1 MGFIAE
7 LRQPPILVEPPGPG
21 KGMRS
26 GVRKSVQRVIK
37 RVVVAL
43 VLVVLLAFGAGW
55 WWVRSSIPSL
65 DAEWRLSG
73 LRGPVEIVSDAHGVP
88 HVYARDVEDAW
99 FMAGALHARD
109 RRWQMELY
117 RRAAHGRLAEVLGEP
132 ALPIDRR
139 MLTLRIRAAAAAEW
153 ARLGPAARAALQR
166 YSEGVNSAVDS
177 LSGRR
182 QPLEFQLLGL
192 TAARWTPED
201 SLAIGRLLAYRLAE
215 NHGAELVRH
224 ALARVIGSD
233 EATRL
238 AGRYPDAGPTV
249 LGDLPPPA
257 AAPTPATPTPAPAAI
272 PVATPPSTAPSFARL
287 APNIPGLAWVDPTA
301 PRANSNAWVVSGKR
315 TATGR
320 PILANDSHLL
330 IELPSVWYELHL
342 VAAGLDVKGVSIPG
356 TPFVAIGH
364 NARIAWGFTNTGA
377 DVQDFVIERIDTA
390 GRRVQTSAGWE
401 PVQVEDAPIPVRG
414 RAQPAPFQ
422 IWRTPS
428 GVVYADESLEWES
441 PPGWLAPD
449 APRQGE
455 QRVLVLKWSGFE
467 NGGFADAFE
476 ALDRAGNWAEFQA
489 ALDRLSVLSQNA
501 VYADVDGNIGYLVTG
516 QVPVRARGDGARPGS
531 AAEVEWVGT
540 VGGAALPRG
549 FNPGRGYFVTSN
561 NPVARGGGPF
571 LTGDWAA
578 PYRAARV
585 TSVLGEATSLDLTAA
600 TGLQLDRQSTAASD
614 VLAGIDGALA
624 AAARTGA
631 GAPVVAA
638 LERLKD
644 WNRQI
649 DASETATLYQLFEDR
664 LWHRAFNDDFA
675 DDLFHRF
682 YQWAGA
688 ERSAGL
694 YAILGD
700 PTSRWWDDIAT
711 VERRESRD
719 DIYLLAADDAARALE
734 VMASGRRGW
743 DRVHAATFAHP
754 LGAGGR
760 AMAWLFNRG
769 PVPVTGDGT
778 TVLRISFRRQAG
790 FAAWEHPSWRQ
801 VFDVGAWD
809 NSRVVLPT
817 GQSGHPLSP
826 QYFDQNELWRAGQ
839 FRSSAFSRGAVD
851 GAAAHRQVA
860 SP

>member
-26 GVRKSVQRVIK
+26 GVRKSVQRVIN

-43 VLVVLLAFGAGW
+43 VLVVLLALGAGW

-88 HVYARDVEDAW
+88 HIYARDVEDAW

-109 RRWQMELY
+109 RLWQMELY
-117 RRAAHGRLAEVLGEP
+117 RRAAYGRLAEVLGEP
-132 ALPIDRR
+132 ALPVDRR

-153 ARLGPAARAALQR
+153 SQLGPAARAALQR
-166 YSEGVNSAVDS
+166 YSEGVNSAVET
-177 LSGRR
+177 LGGRR

-192 TAARWTPED
+192 TPARWTPED

-224 ALARVIGSD
+224 ALGRVAGAD

-238 AGRYPDAGPTV
+238 AGRYPDSGPTV
-249 LGDLPPPA
+249 LGDLTPPA
-257 AAPTPATPTPAPAAI
+257 APVVPMVPVVTPAPAPAA
-272 PVATPPSTAPSFARL
+272 PPPSSARL
-287 APNIPGLAWVDPTA
+287 TPRWPDALAWLDPAA

-320 PILANDSHLL
+320 PILANDPHLL

-342 VAAGLDVKGVSIPG
+342 VAAGLDVQGVSIPG

-377 DVQDFVIERIDTA
+377 DVQDFVVERIDTA
-390 GRRVQTSAGWE
+390 GRRVQTPSGWQ

-414 RAQPAPFQ
+414 RAEPSPFQ
-422 IWRTPS
+422 VWRTPS

-455 QRVLVLKWSGFE
+455 QRALVLKWSGFE

-476 ALDRAGNWAEFQA
+476 ALDRAGNWAEFQN
-489 ALDRLSVLSQNA
+489 ALNRLSALSQNA
-501 VYADVDGNIGYLVTG
+501 VYADVDGNIGYLATG
-516 QVPVRARGDGARPGS
+516 QVPVRVRGDGTRPGS
-531 AAEVEWVGT
+531 AGEVEWAGT
-540 VGGAALPRG
+540 VAGAALPRG
-549 FNPGRGYFVTSN
+549 FNPERGYYVTSN

-571 LTGDWAA
+571 MTADWAA
-578 PYRAARV
+578 PFRAARV
-585 TSVLGEATSLDLTAA
+585 TGVLDEASSIDVAGATA
-600 TGLQLDRQSTAASD
+600 LQLDRQSGAATD
-614 VLAGIDGALA
+614 VLAGVDGALA
-624 AAARTGA
+624 AATRSGA
-631 GAPVVAA
+631 SASAVAA
-638 LERLKD
+638 LERLKG
-644 WNRQI
+644 WNREV
-649 DASETATLYQLFEDR
+649 DASDTATLYQLFEDR

-682 YQWAGA
+682 YQWAGG

-700 PTSRWWDDIAT
+700 PTSRWWDDIGT

-719 DIYLLAADDAARALE
+719 EIYLLAVDDAARALE
-734 VMASGRRGW
+734 VMASGQRGW
-743 DRVHAATFAHP
+743 DQVHAATFAHP

-760 AMAWLFNRG
+760 ALAWLFNRG

-778 TVLRISFRRQAG
+778 TVLRVSYRRQAG
-790 FAAWEHPSWRQ
+790 FSAWEYPSWRQ
-801 VFDVGAWD
+801 VFDVGDWD
-809 NSRVVLPT
+809 NSRVVLPA
-817 GQSGHPLSP
+817 GQSGHPLSA
-826 QYFDQNELWRAGQ
+826 QYFDQNDLWRAGQ
-839 FRSSAFSRGAVD
+839 FRPVAYSRGAVD